1 MWIALALVGPL
12 YVALPGVD
20 RGHVAVV
27 FVGSA
32 VAIVCAALVA
42 AVPDELSLRFL
53 YPVGVAVAL
62 GVVSA
67 SVAATGGVS
76 SPLRGFALFYVV
88 FAAWFLPRR
97 VGERVLAASVVAT
110 LLPLI
115 YDGDALAGS
124 SLGWT
129 IMLTG
134 TFVAS
139 GAAIIAVRSELT
151 KTVALDTE
159 RLKTIVALHREV
171 ERAEFDVQDVV
182 LGILDRARTLLGA
195 NAASAGIIEGDEIV
209 YKYRTGPGRDSG
221 VAIRT
226 PRDGSL
232 SGICVETGETFYCE
246 DSEADPRVD
255 KAACRAQGL
264 RSMILV
270 PLRHRGEVVGV
281 LNINSPEVRTFNE
294 NDVRTVQLIAGA
306 ISAAYGHAVDVA
318 AKQRLLDE
326 LEATVS
332 ALRDSEAK
340 LGHQAL
346 HDALTGLPNRT
357 LFLDRLQAAL
367 AERGGPRVAVLF
379 VDLDGF
385 KVVND
390 SLGHDAGDALL
401 VQAAQRISGVLR
413 QSETAAR
420 LGGDEFV
427 IICMDDSPVN
437 AAVRIAERLMG
448 VLEVPFTVAD
458 RDAFMS
464 ASIGIAAHDR
474 SAEELLRDADV
485 AMYSAK
491 AGGKA
496 HYEIF
501 EPEMHAA
508 AQARLELS
516 GLLKETSLE
525 SVQHAQ

>member
-1 MWIALALVGPL
+1 
-12 YVALPGVD
+12 
-20 RGHVAVV
+20 
-27 FVGSA
+27 
-32 VAIVCAALVA
+32 
-42 AVPDELSLRFL
+42 
-53 YPVGVAVAL
+53 
-62 GVVSA
+62 
-67 SVAATGGVS
+67 
-76 SPLRGFALFYVV
+76 
-88 FAAWFLPRR
+88 
-97 VGERVLAASVVAT
+97 
-110 LLPLI
+110 
-115 YDGDALAGS
+115 
-124 SLGWT
+124 
-129 IMLTG
+129 
-134 TFVAS
+134 
-139 GAAIIAVRSELT
+139 
-151 KTVALDTE
+151 
-159 RLKTIVALHREV
+159 
-171 ERAEFDVQDVV
+171 
-182 LGILDRARTLLGA
+182 
-195 NAASAGIIEGDEIV
+195 
-209 YKYRTGPGRDSG
+209 
-221 VAIRT
+221 
-226 PRDGSL
+226 
-232 SGICVETGETFYCE
+232 
-246 DSEADPRVD
+246 
-255 KAACRAQGL
+255 
-264 RSMILV
+264 MILV

-281 LNINSPEVRTFNE
+281 LNVNSPEVRTFNE

-367 AERGGPRVAVLF
+367 AERGGPQVAVLF

-437 AAVRIAERLMG
+437 AAVRIAERLMS